1 MSKDAKQKNE
11 GKAPLVGA
19 DGMQYPSLSI
29 DWEVYASYLD
39 ESDMSD
45 DQKREFIETLWNI
58 VVAFVDLGFGIHPV
72 QQACEQNGKSDLNL
86 TADLLSSLKD
96 IPDNQTQYPA
106 DNADVHCRA
115 DKEDS

>member
-1 MSKDAKQKNE
+1 MSKDTKQKNE
-11 GKAPLVGA
+11 GEAPIVGV

-39 ESDMSD
+39 ENDLTD

-72 QQACEQNGKSDLNL
+72 QQACEQDGENDLNL
-86 TADLLSSLKD
+86 TADLLSYLKD
-96 IPDNQTQYPA
+96 IPDNQTHNLA
-106 DNADVHCRA
+106 DHADAHGRA
-115 DKEDS
+115 DQEDS